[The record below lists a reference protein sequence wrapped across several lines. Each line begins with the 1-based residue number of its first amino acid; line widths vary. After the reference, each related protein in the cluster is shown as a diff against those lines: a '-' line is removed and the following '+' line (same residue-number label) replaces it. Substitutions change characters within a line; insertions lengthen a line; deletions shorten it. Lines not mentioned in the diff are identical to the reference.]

1 MPWGGRKEEHRGE
14 QNVGHD
20 EADTL
25 QTVKRFNTGKFQVP
39 STLMQRDELW
49 SLQGFGSVR

>member
-1 MPWGGRKEEHRGE
+1 MPWGDRKEEHRGE
-14 QNVGHD
+14 KNVGHD

-25 QTVKRFNTGKFQVP
+25 QTVKWFNTGKFQVLN
-39 STLMQRDELW
+39 TLMQRDELW